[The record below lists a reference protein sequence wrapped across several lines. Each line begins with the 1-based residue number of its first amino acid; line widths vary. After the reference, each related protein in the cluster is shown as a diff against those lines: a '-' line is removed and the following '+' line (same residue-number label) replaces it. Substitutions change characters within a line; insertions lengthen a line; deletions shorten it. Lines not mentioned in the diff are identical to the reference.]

1 MLLCNDDDAKSQN
14 GSVGQS
20 RSGVGGVSR
29 QAWHAA
35 ATRSRLSLPIIQQ
48 HILTISIKYAFA
60 QNFADKPFPV
70 RFVRFY
76 GKSTQ
81 VAFHEQLTHQTDLF
95 QSGPIRPNQ
104 A

>member
-1 MLLCNDDDAKSQN
+1 MLLCNDDDGKSQN

-60 QNFADKPFPV
+60 QNFADKPFPL
-70 RFVRFY
+70 RFMRFY

-81 VAFHEQLTHQTDLF
+81 VAFHEQLTRKTGYLKP
-95 QSGPIRPNQ
+95 SSIRSNQ